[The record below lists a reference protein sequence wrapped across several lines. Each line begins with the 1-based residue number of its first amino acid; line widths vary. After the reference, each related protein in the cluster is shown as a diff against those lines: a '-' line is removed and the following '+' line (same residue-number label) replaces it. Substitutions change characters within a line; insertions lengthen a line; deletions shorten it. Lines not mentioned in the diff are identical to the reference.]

1 MRHSPV
7 VGCAPE
13 IHTRAGH
20 FCADWMSR
28 LFPAASPLLRHKAS
42 MAPRQSGAPFAAVSQ
57 RSRPETIL
65 VLGSRSIPVLFCASP
80 GEAWDLPFQ
89 IVLTFATEPS
99 IQRPIVPSKPSSCRG
114 ACGGAGGAVSDG
126 AACSED
132 RKSTRLNSSHSQIS
146 YAVFCLKKK

>member
-20 FCADWMSR
+20 FCADWLSR

-42 MAPRQSGAPFAAVSQ
+42 IAPWQSGAPFAAVSQ
-57 RSRPETIL
+57 RSRPETSV

-80 GEAWDLPFQ
+80 SEAWDLPFQ

-114 ACGGAGGAVSDG
+114 AGGAVSDG
-126 AACSED
+126 AACYD
-132 RKSTRLNSSHSQIS
+132 
-146 YAVFCLKKK
+146 

>member
-42 MAPRQSGAPFAAVSQ
+42 TAARQSGAPFAAVSQ

-65 VLGSRSIPVLFCASP
+65 VFGNSAIPAVFGAS
-80 GEAWDLPFQ
+80 GELSGLPFQ
-89 IVLTFATEPS
+89 TLLTRAIEPS
-99 IQRPIVPSKPSSCRG
+99 IQRPIVPNGPSGRG
-114 ACGGAGGAVSDG
+114 ACGGAAGAAVSG
-126 AACSED
+126 AA
-132 RKSTRLNSSHSQIS
+132 
-146 YAVFCLKKK
+146 